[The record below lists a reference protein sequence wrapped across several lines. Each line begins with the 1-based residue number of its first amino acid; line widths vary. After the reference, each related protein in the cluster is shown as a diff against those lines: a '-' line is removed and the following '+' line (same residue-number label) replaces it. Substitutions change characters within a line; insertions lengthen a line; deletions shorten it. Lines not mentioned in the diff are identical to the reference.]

1 VDEPTALTLVE
12 AARLVEARSLSPVE
26 LTESHLR
33 RIESVD
39 HRVKAFVTVLGDR
52 AIADARTA
60 EAEIAAGCHRGP
72 LHGVPVVVKD
82 LIATAGVRTTAGSRI
97 LKDWVPDEDAPVVRD
112 LKGSGAVIVGKATTH
127 EFAASVFTPP
137 TRNPWRL
144 DCIPGG
150 SSGGSAAALAAHM
163 CMGAVGTDT
172 AGSIRIPASLCGVVG
187 IKPTYDLVSRRGVV
201 PLSWSLDHVGSMA
214 RTVEDVAI
222 LLGVMAQRPARPPR
236 FREPAGLRLG
246 VPSNFFF
253 DDLDDEVE
261 AAVVEAIDR
270 LAQLGLHRRDVRV
283 PTADV
288 SAIAGD
294 AILLPES
301 SAYHA
306 RWLRTRPQD
315 YAADVRTLLEMG
327 ELVLATDY
335 LRGQRARAA
344 ITQEFARAFQSA
356 DVIVAPMTRSLHR
369 RTTRIA
375 STAAGVRRACSPRSA
390 ASTIPRIS
398 RAFPRSRFHVVSRA
412 AVFPSGFSSSDGH
425 SMRGR
430 CCASRT
436 PISRRRRGTD
446 EHRSFLSRQSRIEGM
461 RAEKDR
467 GHCRSRICGSAPRNL
482 SRFPNMANRVK
493 IVPAI
498 RMKTTATA
506 AMVGVN
512 P

>member
-1 VDEPTALTLVE
+1 
-12 AARLVEARSLSPVE
+12 

-33 RIESVD
+33 RIQSVD
-39 HRVKAFVTVLGDR
+39 HRVRAFVTVLGDR

-60 EAEIAAGCHRGP
+60 EAEIAAGRHRGP

-356 DVIVAPMTRSLHR
+356 DVIVAPTTPVVAPAHDEDRVDCGGREESVLAALCRLNYPANLAGLPAVSIPCGFSRSGLPIGLQLIGRPFDERTVLRVAHAYQQATTWHR
-369 RTTRIA
+369 RA
-375 STAAGVRRACSPRSA
+375 PELSQ
-390 ASTIPRIS
+390 
-398 RAFPRSRFHVVSRA
+398 
-412 AVFPSGFSSSDGH
+412 PSVTH
-425 SMRGR
+425 
-430 CCASRT
+430 
-436 PISRRRRGTD
+436 
-446 EHRSFLSRQSRIEGM
+446 
-461 RAEKDR
+461 R
-467 GHCRSRICGSAPRNL
+467 GHES
-482 SRFPNMANRVK
+482 
-493 IVPAI
+493 
-498 RMKTTATA
+498 
-506 AMVGVN
+506 
-512 P
+512 